1 MSPQNLVWLKMETS
15 DTPMHLGVLA
25 TFKIPAKADKD
36 YLSDLA
42 TSMREGGEA
51 VAPWNQRLS
60 FSGEGILGSRLLKD
74 DHFSLDHHF
83 RHSALP
89 QPGGEKELG
98 ILVSRLHSNPIV
110 RDGPL
115 WELHLIEGIAGRRY
129 AFYLKVHHA
138 LIGDVNLLE
147 TFMASL
153 STTARQRDVR
163 PIWTLP
169 LPNKQGEEDE
179 ASDDNLAEHG
189 IDTSGANNGI
199 DQFKSVMK
207 PYTFEAL
214 KKSAFQLPA
223 LSAQFSRNA
232 PRSTLNRKI
241 NGQRRFST
249 FHIELAR
256 IQTLAD
262 ATQSD
267 RKQVLI
273 YLCGTALR
281 RFFKEYNSLPDESLI
296 AMAPVSVS
304 ALGDTES
311 VRVLKLLRLPLATD
325 VGDPLSRLE
334 VIKASLNKA
343 RQVARTLPTPLS
355 DGYNIV
361 QSINMFSKQ
370 LMGVGRFVPKG
381 FNLTISSTDGCDSAL
396 FLKGA
401 RLETIY
407 PMNHLMQF
415 SALSI
420 DCVNYGGTLNVGVV
434 GARDTLPHLQRIAVY
449 LGTALNELEELVL
462 GDEVVS

>member
-1 MSPQNLVWLKMETS
+1 MNPQNFVWLRMETN

-36 YLSDLA
+36 YLRDLA
-42 TSMREGGEA
+42 TSLCETGEA

-60 FSGEGILGSRLLKD
+60 FSGQGILGSRLVKD
-74 DHFSLDHHF
+74 DLFSLDNHF

-98 ILVSRLHSNPIV
+98 ILVSRLHSNPIA

-138 LIGDVNLLE
+138 LIGDVNLSE
-147 TFMASL
+147 IFMASL
-153 STTARQRDVR
+153 LTTAKHQDVR

-169 LPNKQGEEDE
+169 LPSKQGEEND
-179 ASDDNLAEHG
+179 ASSFASRG
-189 IDTSGANNGI
+189 IDNSDISNSI
-199 DQFKSVMK
+199 DRFKSAMK
-207 PYTFEAL
+207 PYTFDTV
-214 KKSAFQLPA
+214 KNSVFQLQA
-223 LSAQFSRNA
+223 LGAQFLKNA

-241 NGQRRFST
+241 NGQRRFAT
-249 FHIELAR
+249 VHIELAR

-267 RKQVLI
+267 RKQILI

-296 AMAPVSVS
+296 AMAPVPVS
-304 ALGDTES
+304 TSGDHES
-311 VRVLKLLRLPLATD
+311 LRVLTMLRLPLATD
-325 VGDPLSRLE
+325 VGDPLSRLD
-334 VIKASLNKA
+334 VVKASLSNA
-343 RQVARTLPTPLS
+343 RQAARTLPARLS
-355 DGYNIV
+355 DGYNIA
-361 QSINMFSKQ
+361 QSLNMFSKQ

-381 FNLTISSTDGCDSAL
+381 FNLTISSTYGCDSAL

-401 RLETIY
+401 RLETIF

-420 DCVNYGGTLNVGVV
+420 DCVNYGGALNVGVV

-449 LGTALNELEELVL
+449 LSTALNELEELVL
-462 GDEVVS
+462 GNEVVS

>member
-1 MSPQNLVWLKMETS
+1 MSPQNLVWLKMETN

-42 TSMREGGEA
+42 TSLREAGEA

-60 FSGEGILGSRLLKD
+60 FSGEGILGSRFLKD

-169 LPNKQGEEDE
+169 LPSKQGEEDE
-179 ASDDNLAEHG
+179 ASASD
-189 IDTSGANNGI
+189 GI
-199 DQFKSVMK
+199 DQFKSAIK
-207 PYTFEAL
+207 PYTFDAL
-214 KKSAFQLPA
+214 KNSVFQLPA
-223 LSAQFSRNA
+223 LSAQFSKNA

-267 RKQVLI
+267 RKQILI

-311 VRVLKLLRLPLATD
+311 VRVLKLLRLPLATN

-334 VIKASLNKA
+334 VVKASLSKA

-361 QSINMFSKQ
+361 QSLNMFSKQ

-407 PMNHLMQF
+407 PVNHLMQF
-415 SALSI
+415 NALSI
-420 DCVNYGGTLNVGVV
+420 DCVNYGGALNVGVV
-434 GARDTLPHLQRIAVY
+434 GAHDTLPHLQRIAVY

-462 GDEVVS
+462 GNEVVS

>member
-36 YLSDLA
+36 YLRDLA
-42 TSMREGGEA
+42 TSLREAGEA

-60 FSGEGILGSRLLKD
+60 FSGEGILGSRLVKD
-74 DHFSLDHHF
+74 DLFSLDHHF

-153 STTARQRDVR
+153 ATTARQRDVR

-169 LPNKQGEEDE
+169 LPSKQGE
-179 ASDDNLAEHG
+179 DDGSLAEHG
-189 IDTSGANNGI
+189 IDNSDTSNNI
-199 DQFKSVMK
+199 DRFKSVLK
-207 PYTFEAL
+207 PYTFDAL
-214 KKSAFQLPA
+214 KNSVFQLPA
-223 LSAQFSRNA
+223 LSGQFSKNA

-267 RKQVLI
+267 RKQILI

-296 AMAPVSVS
+296 AMAPVSASV
-304 ALGDTES
+304 LGDTES

-325 VGDPLSRLE
+325 VGDPLSRLD
-334 VIKASLNKA
+334 VVKASLSNA
-343 RQVARTLPTPLS
+343 RQVARTLPAPLS
-355 DGYNIV
+355 DGYNFV
-361 QSINMFSKQ
+361 QSLNMFSKQ

-396 FLKGA
+396 YLKGA

-462 GDEVVS
+462 GNEVVS

>member
-1 MSPQNLVWLKMETS
+1 MSPQNLVWLKMETN

-42 TSMREGGEA
+42 TSLREAGDA

-60 FSGEGILGSRLLKD
+60 FSGEGILGSRLVND
-74 DHFSLDHHF
+74 DLFSLDHHF

-98 ILVSRLHSNPIV
+98 ILVSRLHSNPIA

-115 WELHLIEGIAGRRY
+115 WELHLIEGMARRRY

-147 TFMASL
+147 IFMASL
-153 STTARQRDVR
+153 STTSWQQDVR

-169 LPNKQGEEDE
+169 LPSKQGD
-179 ASDDNLAEHG
+179 AGTINS
-189 IDTSGANNGI
+189 IDR
-199 DQFKSVMK
+199 FKSAIN
-207 PYTFEAL
+207 PYTFDAL
-214 KKSAFQLPA
+214 KNSVFQLRA
-223 LSAQFSRNA
+223 LSAQFSQNA

-256 IQTLAD
+256 IQALAD
-262 ATQSD
+262 ATQSN
-267 RKQVLI
+267 RKQILI

-281 RFFKEYNSLPDESLI
+281 RFFKEYNSLPEGSLI
-296 AMAPVSVS
+296 AMAPVSAS
-304 ALGDTES
+304 ALGDTAS

-325 VGDPLSRLE
+325 VGDPLSRLD
-334 VIKASLNKA
+334 VVKTSVSNAL
-343 RQVARTLPTPLS
+343 QVARTLPAPLS
-355 DGYNIV
+355 DGYNIA
-361 QSINMFSKQ
+361 QSLNIFSKQ
-370 LMGVGRFVPKG
+370 LMGIGRFVPKG
-381 FNLTISSTDGCDSAL
+381 FNLTISSTEGCDSTL

-407 PMNHLMQF
+407 PLNHLMQF

-420 DCVNYGGTLNVGVV
+420 DCVNYGGALNVGVV
-434 GARDTLPHLQRIAVY
+434 GARDTLPHLQRIVVY
-449 LGTALNELEELVL
+449 LGAALNELEALVL
-462 GDEVVS
+462 GNEIVS